1 MENIEVRAAQLGL
14 NKGYYMLLMAILEE
28 PIETEEQS
36 TQI

>member
-1 MENIEVRAAQLGL
+1 MENIEVKAAQLGL

-28 PIETEEQS
+28 PNETEDQA